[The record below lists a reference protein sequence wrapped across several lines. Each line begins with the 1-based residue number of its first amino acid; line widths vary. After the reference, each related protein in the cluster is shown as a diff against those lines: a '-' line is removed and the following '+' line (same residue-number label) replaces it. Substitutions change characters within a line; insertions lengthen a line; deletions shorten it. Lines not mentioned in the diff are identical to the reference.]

1 MGFKGKTF
9 WICTILCTFMYYA
22 MVHFWR
28 IGNKVFG
35 GIENFFLRELVIFTA
50 AFLFSAITSLL
61 IFTFSKSVKSQNA
74 IMTEFE
80 KNGYSEKFIELS
92 SAEVNRLGANTVK
105 TRFNNIYV
113 NYVLNLA
120 NAYLY
125 HEDIQNAMETI
136 NRLSPEELKDN
147 LDTGNLITMIALL
160 NYFDMQ
166 INICDE
172 MKDLNRLQRVM
183 ADARPYFEKY
193 RGKSPTADTIINESN
208 CFYFRMMGQ
217 YDEAMRYAD
226 ECLKK
231 KDKLNGYV
239 GNLLKAT
246 VFADM
251 GRVPEALQCVDDAR
265 GFTRNVAS
273 IQQAEALRGKI
284 IKEHPGY

>member
-1 MGFKGKTF
+1 MGFKGRSF
-9 WICTILCTFMYYA
+9 WICAVLCTFMYYA
-22 MVHFWR
+22 MVHFWGISNR
-28 IGNKVFG
+28 IFG
-35 GIENFFLRELVIFTA
+35 GIENFILRELVVFTA
-50 AFLFSAITSLL
+50 SFVLSVITTLL
-61 IFTFSKSVKSQNA
+61 IMVFSKSVKNQNA

-92 SAEVNRLGANTVK
+92 SAEVNRLGATAAKN
-105 TRFNNIYV
+105 RFSGIYV

-125 HEDIQNAMETI
+125 REDLRNAMETI
-136 NRLSPEELKDN
+136 NRLSPGEMKDS
-147 LDTGNLITMIALL
+147 LDTGNLITVIALL

-166 INICDE
+166 ITICDE

-183 ADARPYFEKY
+183 MDARPYFEKY
-193 RGKSPTADTIINESN
+193 RGKSSTADTIINESN

-251 GRVPEALQCVDDAR
+251 GRVPEAMQFIDDA
-265 GFTRNVAS
+265 GKFTGNVAS

-284 IKEHPGY
+284 RKEHPGF